1 LSGFSLFGG
10 YQKPGPGVNKDAPQK
25 PPVQRFFEVLFR
37 KFFDLVK
44 LNLLFLIPF
53 AVAAILSYL
62 VGRITGQSFLWNL
75 PFVLLSPFLAGL
87 TFVTRNYAREEHAFI
102 ASDFKDAVLLNW
114 KQFSIHGIICY
125 VLFSVITFCIRFYY
139 TLAASQGTLFLV
151 LFGISI
157 AVFLVFI
164 FMQYYIPLM
173 IVTFDLSL
181 KQIYKNAFI
190 FAIVG
195 LWRNIL
201 LTAIF
206 GAILFL
212 NYFLYYLNPP
222 VVLLINGLLVLF
234 FAFSFSFFLIHFA
247 VYPLIEKLMI
257 HPVLEPAQTEPA
269 ESGEES
275 AQAEGEEEKKS
286 EPEYVFYQGKLVK
299 KSTLQKD
306 EDSIFQDRS

>member
-1 LSGFSLFGG
+1 
-10 YQKPGPGVNKDAPQK
+10 
-25 PPVQRFFEVLFR
+25 
-37 KFFDLVK
+37 
-44 LNLLFLIPF
+44 
-53 AVAAILSYL
+53 
-62 VGRITGQSFLWNL
+62 
-75 PFVLLSPFLAGL
+75 
-87 TFVTRNYAREEHAFI
+87 
-102 ASDFKDAVLLNW
+102 
-114 KQFSIHGIICY
+114 
-125 VLFSVITFCIRFYY
+125 
-139 TLAASQGTLFLV
+139 
-151 LFGISI
+151 
-157 AVFLVFI
+157 
-164 FMQYYIPLM
+164 MM

-269 ESGEES
+269 QTEPAESGEES